1 MHPPIGLLKMT
12 GYRRLIF
19 HGGLGT
25 LLFGG
30 FNLVYGYLALQ
41 DSNLMGGEIVMGLGG
56 LQVLMGLAGM
66 FWDHPLSLVADGLT
80 LLLLG
85 GWHVY
90 VLGIEASQGMKPS
103 RATGWMLLFQFGG
116 ALVLFS
122 AAVAYARLRARH
134 GVLGAEDYALCK
146 KFLKELEKRPKD
158 DPECVPCTIRGWPNQ
173 AHFVKILLGDQALC
187 CVSAGWLGFNPMA
200 EVVWSQSKES
210 VRALREHISLFGK
223 TVSLPAVKPGE
234 KKRKLYLSKD
244 ALQRLREWAAGE
256 GGWDPEEAAQMEAVA
271 RGRAHASSALI
282 FAILGVFLVLPVLIA
297 LPRGLYAQ
305 RLLRRHGQ
313 PPSGRASAAVALSLL
328 VLLVVGGLV
337 TWGLSQNL

>member
-25 LLFGG
+25 LLFGV
-30 FNLVYGYLALQ
+30 FNIFMGYVAMQ
-41 DSNLMGGEIVMGLGG
+41 DSLLIGGEIVLGLGA
-56 LQVLMGLAGM
+56 LQVLMGLIGM

-85 GWHVY
+85 GWHIY
-90 VLGIEASQGMKPS
+90 VLGIEASQGAQSS

-116 ALVLFS
+116 AVVLFS
-122 AAVAYARLRARH
+122 AAVAYTRLRSRH
-134 GVLGAEDYALCK
+134 GVLTPDDYALCK
-146 KFLKELEKRPKD
+146 KFLKEVEKRPKD
-158 DPECVPCTIRGWPNQ
+158 DPECVPCTTRSWPNQ
-173 AHFVKILLGDQALC
+173 INVVKILLGEQALF

-200 EVVWSQSKES
+200 EVVWTQSKDS
-210 VRALREHISLFGK
+210 VRALREHVSLFGK

-244 ALQRLREWAAGE
+244 ALQRLRVWAAPE
-256 GGWDPEEAAQMEAVA
+256 EGWDEEAAAQQQAVT
-271 RGRAHASSALI
+271 RGLEHAQGALI
-282 FAILGVFLVLPVLIA
+282 WSILGIFLILPALIA

-305 RLLRRHGQ
+305 RLLRKQGQ
-313 PPSGRASAAVALSLL
+313 PSSGKATAAVLISLL
-328 VLLVVGGLV
+328 VLLAVGGAV
-337 TWGLSQNL
+337 AYGVSQAR